1 MFKFAPG
8 SLGFDVG
15 MRRYGKQDCGI
26 TPQGASDQL
35 SFEVARI
42 LLGEPSDFRCSEI
55 IIASTVT
62 FTESVTFVVTGAHYK
77 RILLNGR
84 EIAAHTVHKA
94 EAGDELTF
102 DTLQLGLRVY
112 LMATAACPVNG
123 SRIGK
128 SRGSYEQWFG
138 TVPKSIRVFEGPE
151 HRLLKE
157 SESFLHQNWT
167 ITADSNRMG
176 IRLDGETITADAYD
190 IVSSAVDDGTV
201 QLTSSGPIVL
211 MRERQ
216 TTGGYPRIFQVAAV
230 DIDLLA
236 QYPVGAHV
244 TFEQI
249 TLDQSKQLLHERLRH
264 LEAFRNA
271 MA

>member
-8 SLGFDVG
+8 GLAFDVTA
-15 MRRYGKQDCGI
+15 RSYGRQDCGI
-26 TPQGASDQL
+26 APKGASDQL

-42 LLGEPSDFRCSEI
+42 LLGAPSCFQCSEI
-55 IIASTVT
+55 ILPTAVT
-62 FTESVTFVVTGAHYK
+62 FTQSVTFVITGAHYE

-84 EIAAHTVHKA
+84 EIAAQTVHKA
-94 EAGDELTF
+94 QTGDELAF

-112 LMATAACPVNG
+112 LMATAACPLNG

-128 SRGSYEQWFG
+128 SRGSYEAWFG
-138 TVPKSIRVFEGPE
+138 TTPKRIRIFPGPE
-151 HRLLKE
+151 KHLLHDPEALFGQSWVVSTE
-157 SESFLHQNWT
+157 SS
-167 ITADSNRMG
+167 RMG
-176 IRLDGETITADAYD
+176 IRLTGPTIDADTYD

-201 QLTSSGPIVL
+201 QLTPSGPIVL

-236 QYPVGAHV
+236 QYPVGTHV
-244 TFEQI
+244 SFERI
-249 TLDQSKQLLHERLRH
+249 TPERSKQLLTKRLEQ
-264 LEAFRNA
+264 LETFRAA